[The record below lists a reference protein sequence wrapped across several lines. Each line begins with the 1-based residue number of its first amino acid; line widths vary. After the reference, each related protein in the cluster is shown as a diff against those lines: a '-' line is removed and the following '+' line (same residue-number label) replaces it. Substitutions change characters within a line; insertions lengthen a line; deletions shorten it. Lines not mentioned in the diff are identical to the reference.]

1 MIHGELI
8 QIEDGADMH
17 YGDPQFKDH
26 SIVSLWNQYDR
37 LLRRIQFPAD
47 LPPELSGA
55 ENGLAIEALNKH
67 PAIEELQVTGT
78 KANSFAPDIDKD
90 LHEIDRQQAW
100 HHDYGPVHRC
110 GFRTLAFGNE
120 PWKLIELEKREQPNQ
135 SAAAPSPEL
144 PLNGDRRAGNL
155 YRFQPHNLRPL
166 FIEGLQR
173 QSAENVTPGKRP
185 IDKESALN
193 LEHNMTLS
201 TVA

>member
-120 PWKLIELEKREQPNQ
+120 PWKLIELEKCEQPNQ
-135 SAAAPSPEL
+135 SAAARS
-144 PLNGDRRAGNL
+144 R
-155 YRFQPHNLRPL
+155 
-166 FIEGLQR
+166 
-173 QSAENVTPGKRP
+173 
-185 IDKESALN
+185 
-193 LEHNMTLS
+193 
-201 TVA
+201 